1 MADYKGGRIA
11 GGRLLCLSAFSGI
24 GGLDL
29 GLERSGFSVIG
40 AIESDAAARRS
51 LALNRSRP
59 PFLGPHDV
67 AEVARGLV
75 PGDLGIEKGGLALLA
90 AGPPCQPFSKAA
102 QWARTGA
109 LGLGDGRST
118 GCLNGLLTLI
128 ERLLPHAVLI
138 ENVPGFAKGGS
149 SALPFLEK
157 RLAAVNRGAGTRY
170 RLSHRV
176 LDAADFGVPQRR
188 RRAIIVA
195 LRNGEALD
203 RPAATHRDRPFRAW
217 DATRGVRP
225 EAVPAPSGQLAGLLP
240 SVPEGMSYQYFT
252 ERGEGPALFGYRRR
266 FWSFL
271 LKLAKAEP
279 AWTVP
284 ANPGPATGPFHWESR
299 PLAPEE
305 ILRLQSFPG
314 SWRLEGAYRV
324 QVRQA
329 GNATPPS
336 LPRCLDDRSPGSSS
350 AWTSPARP
358 PSPSLDPDACL
369 RLLLPSPSP
378 LDTCRVR
385 VTTLPIPVR
394 GVGQALDQLA
404 LPGHK
409 GKNRATAR
417 HSSMPR
423 RRRPWKAANERQTH
437 PGASR
442 GARAPEQMTS
452 GTYRAG
458 ARRIGCT
465 GLQSP
470 VTPVC
475 FPSRSRSTVRQ
486 GRWGPAGGSNRAWKM
501 LRIPRHRYAE
511 PAP

>member
-1 MADYKGGRIA
+1 MGGRIT

-29 GLERSGFSVIG
+29 GLERSGFGVIG

-51 LALNRSRP
+51 LALDRP
-59 PFLGPHDV
+59 RLPFLGPHDV
-67 AEVARGLV
+67 EEVARGLV
-75 PGDLGIEKGGLALLA
+75 PGDLGIDKGGLALLA

-109 LGLGDGRST
+109 LGLDDDRST
-118 GCLNGLLTLI
+118 GCLNGLLMLI
-128 ERLLPHAVLI
+128 ERPLPHAVLI
-138 ENVPGFAKGGS
+138 ENVPGFAKGES
-149 SALPFLEK
+149 PALPFLEE

-203 RPAATHRDRPFRAW
+203 WPAATHRDRPVRAW
-217 DATRGVRP
+217 DATRDVRP
-225 EAVPAPSGQLAGLLP
+225 EAVPAPSGQFAGLLP
-240 SVPEGMSYQYFT
+240 SVPEGMNYQYFT

-299 PLAPEE
+299 LLAPEE
-305 ILRLQSFPG
+305 ILQLQSFPS

-336 LPRCLDDRSPGSSS
+336 SPRCLDDRSPGSSS
-350 AWTSPARP
+350 RWTAAGRSR
-358 PSPSLDPDACL
+358 SPSINLHACL
-369 RLLLPSPSP
+369 RPRLLNPSQPS
-378 LDTCRVR
+378 TCGVW
-385 VTTLPIPVR
+385 VSTLPIPVR
-394 GVGQALDQLA
+394 GAGPVQRPDRSVG
-404 LPGHK
+404 
-409 GKNRATAR
+409 
-417 HSSMPR
+417 SR
-423 RRRPWKAANERQTH
+423 REEEGQGSVLVDAKVS
-437 PGASR
+437 AS
-442 GARAPEQMTS
+442 G
-452 GTYRAG
+452 
-458 ARRIGCT
+458 
-465 GLQSP
+465 
-470 VTPVC
+470 
-475 FPSRSRSTVRQ
+475 
-486 GRWGPAGGSNRAWKM
+486 
-501 LRIPRHRYAE
+501 
-511 PAP
+511 